1 MPLATK
7 LKIVLPFLIF
17 FMACSDSTP
26 SMLGRLT
33 NIESFKIL
41 GKKEFTKQKWDESS
55 QEERGKLVYSF
66 LYKNKEKRL
75 SGQDIF
81 NMLGPSTAYYDH
93 DHYPA
98 YFIGPKSI
106 ESIYGNGYLLAFLID
121 DAGYINGI
129 ILDPKL

>member
-7 LKIVLPFLIF
+7 LKIGLPFLIL
-17 FMACSDSTP
+17 FMACSGSTP

-55 QEERGKLVYSF
+55 QEERGELVYSF
-66 LYKNKEKRL
+66 LYKNKEKRV
-75 SGQDIF
+75 SSKDIF

-98 YFIGPKSI
+98 YFIGPKNI
-106 ESIYGNGYLLAFLID
+106 ESMYGNGYLLAFSID
-121 DAGYINGI
+121 DTGYINGI
-129 ILDPKL
+129 ILKPSL